1 MLACSQKVEKLTFS
15 WRRSLRSCQRRRR
28 RSRSQRLLKGKNCS
42 TTWNCWPSLRLRW
55 TGNKIMEKNVSSFS
69 NTFILMPPNG
79 KTQVLFLRKH
89 QTPNQIFFVMHFNTS
104 KNWRRS
110 IVSFSGAFALRLV
123 LRWDLITGLLC
134 NLCSGSQLSI
144 VRGFLS
150 WILWNPSHWI
160 LFTSETRRGLVVVL
174 EDDQILPTLGGE
186 LRKRV
191 LQMSLIDV
199 WVKSIVSYG
208 CPLYR
213 VSIIYILYKSNLMF
227 NCHRNGYE
235 INIKV
240 CHTWT
245 SSECLYA

>member
-1 MLACSQKVEKLTFS
+1 
-15 WRRSLRSCQRRRR
+15 
-28 RSRSQRLLKGKNCS
+28 
-42 TTWNCWPSLRLRW
+42 
-55 TGNKIMEKNVSSFS
+55 
-69 NTFILMPPNG
+69 
-79 KTQVLFLRKH
+79 
-89 QTPNQIFFVMHFNTS
+89 MHINTS
-104 KNWRRS
+104 KNWHRS

-123 LRWDLITGLLC
+123 LRWDLIIGLLY

-160 LFTSETRRGLVVVL
+160 LFTSETRRGLVVVG
-174 EDDQILPTLGGE
+174 EDDQILPTPGRE
-186 LRKRV
+186 LRKKV

-240 CHTWT
+240 CHTCT